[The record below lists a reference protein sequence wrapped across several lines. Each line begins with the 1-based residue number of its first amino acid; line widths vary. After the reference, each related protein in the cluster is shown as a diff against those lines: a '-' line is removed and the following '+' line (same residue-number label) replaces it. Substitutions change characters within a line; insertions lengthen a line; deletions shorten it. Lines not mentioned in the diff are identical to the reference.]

1 LRTVTPWSTV
11 PYIVMLPPLPDDED
25 GAPAQP
31 AHSARQPIVIAH
43 MSLTIRVSLLIPK
56 SSF

>member
-1 LRTVTPWSTV
+1 MV